1 MKSLMILASNSNYI
15 TFIILNVIFIGIA
28 TIIIMLFISEKERKL
43 ERKLEKRLNDIEEEV
58 QRRNRRPRGKIEKES
73 ND

>member
-1 MKSLMILASNSNYI
+1 MSSLVILASNSNYI

-28 TIIIMLFISEKERKL
+28 TITIMLFISEKERRLQKQL
-43 ERKLEKRLNDIEEEV
+43 KNIEEVIERK
-58 QRRNRRPRGKIEKES
+58 QRRPRGKIEKES

>member
-1 MKSLMILASNSNYI
+1 MSSLVILASNSNYI

-28 TIIIMLFISEKERKL
+28 TITIMLFINEKERRLQKQL
-43 ERKLEKRLNDIEEEV
+43 KNIEEVIERK
-58 QRRNRRPRGKIEKES
+58 QRRPRGKIEKES

>member
-1 MKSLMILASNSNYI
+1 MNNLVILASNSNYI

-28 TIIIMLFISEKERKL
+28 TITIMLFINEKERNIKKQL
-43 ERKLEKRLNDIEEEV
+43 KDLEDVVERK
-58 QRRNRRPRGKIEKES
+58 QRRPRGKIEKES

>member
-1 MKSLMILASNSNYI
+1 MILTTSSNYI

-28 TIIIMLFISEKERKL
+28 TIIIMLFINEKTKKL
-43 ERKLEKRLNDIEEEV
+43 KDRIDIIEEKID
-58 QRRNRRPRGKIEKES
+58 RRRKRPRGKIEKES

>member
-1 MKSLMILASNSNYI
+1 MNNLVILASNSNYI

-28 TIIIMLFISEKERKL
+28 TITIMLFINEKERNIKKQL
-43 ERKLEKRLNDIEEEV
+43 KDLEDVVERK
-58 QRRNRRPRGKIEKES
+58 QRRTRGKIEKES

>member
-1 MKSLMILASNSNYI
+1 MNNLVILASNSNYI

-28 TIIIMLFISEKERKL
+28 TITIMLFINEKEKNIEKQL
-43 ERKLEKRLNDIEEEV
+43 KNLEDTVERK
-58 QRRNRRPRGKIEKES
+58 QRRPRGKIEKES

>member
-1 MKSLMILASNSNYI
+1 MSSLFILASNSNYI

-28 TIIIMLFISEKERKL
+28 TITIMLFINEKERRLQKQL
-43 ERKLEKRLNDIEEEV
+43 KNIEEVIERK
-58 QRRNRRPRGKIEKES
+58 QRRPRGKIEKES